1 VGGEFDTLA
10 AQMSSHP
17 TDSGPAPRGYR
28 FASFEADVRAGELR
42 RQGIRLKL
50 NAQPFQLLLL
60 LLERPGKV
68 VTREEICRALWP
80 EGTFVDYEHG
90 VNSALNRLR
99 EALNDTAGNPRYVE
113 TLARRGYRFLLPV
126 ERIEDLGETPP
137 VRPVVGAGAD
147 AEVVAEAT
155 LILASTRELP
165 RANTRL
171 VTTLFLLLQGMYAA
185 MYIGALANLPE
196 IDDLLSALHAWPHTY
211 TLIVVTSAVLL
222 PVRAF
227 AIFLVTFHAP
237 GVREK
242 FLRLWPVT
250 LLADILWS
258 ASPFLLLHH
267 INFGLALAATA
278 ILVYSPFAQRA
289 LVLMGAG
296 SAEREE
302 ATRLS

>member
-1 VGGEFDTLA
+1 
-10 AQMSSHP
+10 
-17 TDSGPAPRGYR
+17 
-28 FASFEADVRAGELR
+28 
-42 RQGIRLKL
+42 
-50 NAQPFQLLLL
+50 L
-60 LLERPGKV
+60 LLERPGEV

-80 EGTFVDYEHG
+80 AGTFVDYEHG

-137 VRPVVGAGAD
+137 VPPVVGAGAD

>member
-1 VGGEFDTLA
+1 
-10 AQMSSHP
+10 MSSHP
-17 TDSGPAPRGYR
+17 SDSGPSTRGYR
-28 FASFEADVRAGELR
+28 FASFEVDVRSGELR

-60 LLERPGKV
+60 LLERPGEV

-99 EALNDTAGNPRYVE
+99 EALNDTASHPRYVE

-137 VRPVVGAGAD
+137 VPPPVNAEAGGSE
-147 AEVVAEAT
+147 AEAEAT
-155 LILASTRELP
+155 AILASPGELP
-165 RANTRL
+165 KASTQM
-171 VTTLFLLLQGMYAA
+171 VTVLFLLLQGMYAA
-185 MYIGALANLPE
+185 MYVGALANLPE

-211 TLIVVTSAVLL
+211 TLIVLTAALLL

-242 FLRLWPVT
+242 FLRLWPAT
-250 LLADILWS
+250 LVADILWA

-267 INFGLALAATA
+267 INFGLALAATV

-296 SAEREE
+296 NVERQ
-302 ATRLS
+302 LG